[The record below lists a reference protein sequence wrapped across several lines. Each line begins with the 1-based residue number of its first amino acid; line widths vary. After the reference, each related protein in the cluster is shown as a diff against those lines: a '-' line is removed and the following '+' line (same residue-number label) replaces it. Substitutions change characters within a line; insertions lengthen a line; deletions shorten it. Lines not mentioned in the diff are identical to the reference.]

1 MTLKEVESTMEPWV
15 NTVSFSYGSRK
26 VPCSSYPSFDI
37 NNGTLRNYKTMKQT
51 VTSTHTE
58 EDSYT
63 SSNGWELH
71 AVWFESKVSL
81 LRKAE
86 TNFTV
91 PNKPNLLNLQK
102 KKKN

>member
-1 MTLKEVESTMEPWV
+1 MTLKEVESTMKPWV

-37 NNGTLRNYKTMKQT
+37 NNGTLRDYKTMKQT

-63 SSNGWELH
+63 SSN
-71 AVWFESKVSL
+71 S
-81 LRKAE
+81 
-86 TNFTV
+86 
-91 PNKPNLLNLQK
+91 
-102 KKKN
+102 